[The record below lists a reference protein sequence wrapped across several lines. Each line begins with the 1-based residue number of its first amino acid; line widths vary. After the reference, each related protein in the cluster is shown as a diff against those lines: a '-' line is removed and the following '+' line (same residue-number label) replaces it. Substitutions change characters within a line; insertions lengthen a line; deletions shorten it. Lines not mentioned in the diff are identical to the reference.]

1 MYLPGQVNSP
11 SQKRSPA
18 ELPSI
23 YVCMYIY
30 TLSTGASSCFGNHQE
45 YLGSL
50 GPAIQ
55 RSAPSGILQTSQL
68 QIVPFCL
75 HQLAEPCTK
84 IESIPTLVSGDE
96 KTDLVSTSAL
106 HVSFSY
112 HGNPRA
118 PPQCWTPAENKALLG
133 DCQGRRMALGG
144 NGTLRFP
151 LWKDITPLTK
161 TYSTFHSIWRT

>member
-1 MYLPGQVNSP
+1 MRSCDVAINIFRFMYLPGQVNSP
-11 SQKRSPA
+11 SQKGHQQNCQVYM
-18 ELPSI
+18 
-23 YVCMYIY
+23 YVCIYYIY
-30 TLSTGASSCFGNHQE
+30 TLSTCASSCFGNHQE

-55 RSAPSGILQTSQL
+55 ESAPSGILETSQL

-106 HVSFSY
+106 RVSFSY
-112 HGNPRA
+112 HGNLRA
-118 PPQCWTPAENKALLG
+118 PPQCWTPPEN
-133 DCQGRRMALGG
+133 R
-144 NGTLRFP
+144 P
-151 LWKDITPLTK
+151 
-161 TYSTFHSIWRT
+161 Y